1 MDQGGDMPAAVEHV
15 IVIALE
21 NRSFD
26 HLLGYVPHPDPLF
39 DGLLKGGP
47 YSNPPW
53 HGQGPSVEVSSD
65 AKPVLPVDPDHS
77 HDAVMQQLD
86 VRGLGPARHATNQ
99 GFVASYEDKGRGLAP
114 PSFGGLFGPIAN
126 LVARRKA
133 TGGKIEGRGPLVMRC
148 QAPEHVPVLATLA
161 LEFGVCSKWFAS
173 VPGETWPNRNFMH
186 AATSDGTTN
195 IELRF
200 YDDLTIFELL
210 EKHGRSWH
218 IYHDD
223 TPQVWAFNNL
233 WVPPAR
239 RRNWFAFG
247 EFARHVREGRL
258 PNYSFIEP
266 NHHPPVHVSPGG
278 GEHGDTSNSQ
288 HPGNNRVANAEY
300 DGYPQDGRGNED
312 FHRAEQ
318 LVAAIY
324 EALRSNPALFERSL
338 LLITYDEHGG
348 LYDHVAPP
356 TDAHPPGD
364 PPGLLGRIVGFFFRR
379 KTAAFDFTMYGP
391 RVPAVVVSPYVGAGT
406 VSADVRDH
414 ASVPATL
421 RALFA
426 PDAKPLTRRDRH
438 AVRFDT
444 LLGLDQP
451 RGGGNLPDLSGHL
464 PPTPVATRE
473 AVLAPPEEV
482 APGAEPPV
490 PEYYEDFVKLADQVA
505 EELAEVAP
513 AEAAEGLAAP
523 VPTAELGP
531 RARARQ
537 VTAAFAAAAE
547 AAREGDG

>member
-1 MDQGGDMPAAVEHV
+1 MPAAVEHV

-26 HLLGYVPHPDPLF
+26 HLLGYVQHPDPLF
-39 DGLLKGGP
+39 DGLTKGGP
-47 YSNPPW
+47 YTNPPW
-53 HGQGPSVEVSSD
+53 RGQGPPVEVSSD

-86 VRGLGPARHATNQ
+86 LRGRGPARRATNQ
-99 GFVASYEDKGRGLAP
+99 GFVASYEEKGRGLAAP
-114 PSFGGLFGPIAN
+114 QFEGLFGPIAN

-133 TGGKIEGRGPLVMRC
+133 GTGQVEGRGPLVMRC
-148 QAPEHVPVLATLA
+148 QAQEQVPVLATLA
-161 LEFGVCSKWFAS
+161 LEFGVCSRWFSS

-186 AATSDGTTN
+186 AATSDGTTD

-200 YDDLTIFELL
+200 YTDPTIFELL
-210 EKHGRSWH
+210 EEGGRSWH
-218 IYHDD
+218 VYHDD
-223 TPQVWAFNNL
+223 TPQVWAFRNL
-233 WVPPAR
+233 WVPRER
-239 RRNWFAFG
+239 RRNWFVFG

-258 PNYSFIEP
+258 PHYSFIEP

-278 GEHGDTSNSQ
+278 GGHGDTSNSQ
-288 HPGNNRVANAEY
+288 HPGNNRVANADY
-300 DGYPQDGRGNED
+300 DGYPQNGRGNED
-312 FHRAEQ
+312 FRRAEQ
-318 LVAAIY
+318 LVASVY
-324 EALRSNPALFERSL
+324 EALRSSPALFERSL

-356 TDAHPPGD
+356 TDAHPPAD
-364 PPGLLGRIVGFFFRR
+364 PPSPGLLGRILWFLFRR
-379 KTAAFDFTMYGP
+379 KVAAFDFTMYGV
-391 RVPAVVVSPYVGAGT
+391 RVPTVVVSPHVRAGT

-414 ASVPATL
+414 ASIPATL

-426 PDAKPLTRRDRH
+426 PDAKPLTRRDEH

-451 RGGGNLPDLSGHL
+451 RASGDLPDLSSHL
-464 PPTPVATRE
+464 PPVPIATRE

-482 APGAEPPV
+482 AAGAEPSLPG
-490 PEYYEDFVKLADQVA
+490 YYQDFVELADQVA
-505 EELAEVAP
+505 EELAKVAP

-523 VPTAELGP
+523 APTAELGP

-537 VTAAFAAAAE
+537 VTAAFAAAAD
-547 AAREGDG
+547 AARRDDG

>member
-1 MDQGGDMPAAVEHV
+1 MPAAVEHV
-15 IVIALE
+15 IVVALE

-26 HLLGYVPHPDPLF
+26 HLLGYVDHPDPLF

-47 YSNPPW
+47 YRNPAW
-53 HGQGPSVEVSSD
+53 HGQGPPVEVSPD

-86 VRGLGPARHATNQ
+86 LRGVGPGRHATNQ
-99 GFVASYEDKGRGLAP
+99 GFVESYENKGRGLAS

-126 LVARRKA
+126 LVSRQKA
-133 TGGKIEGRGPLVMRC
+133 GSGQIEGRGPLAMRC
-148 QAPEHVPVLATLA
+148 QASEQVPVLATLA
-161 LEFGVCSKWFAS
+161 LEFGVCSRWFSS

-200 YDDLTIFELL
+200 YDDPTIFELL
-210 EKHGRSWH
+210 EEHGRSWH

-233 WVPPAR
+233 WVPSKR

-247 EFARHVREGRL
+247 EFARHVREGQL
-258 PNYSFIEP
+258 PHYSFIEP

-278 GEHGDTSNSQ
+278 GGHGDTSNSQ
-288 HPGNNRVANAEY
+288 HPGNNRVADADY
-300 DGYPQDGRGNED
+300 DGYPQNGRGDED

-318 LVAAIY
+318 LLAAIY
-324 EALRSNPALFERSL
+324 ETLRSNPKVFERSL

-364 PPGLLGRIVGFFFRR
+364 RPSLLGRLVSFFFHR

-391 RVPAVVVSPYVGAGT
+391 RVPALVVSPYVRAGT
-406 VSADVRDH
+406 VSAEVRDH
-414 ASVPATL
+414 ASVPTTL

-426 PDAKPLTRRDRH
+426 PDAKPLTRRDQH

-451 RGGGNLPDLSGHL
+451 RRGGDLPDLSAHL
-464 PPTPVATRE
+464 PAAPTATREAMLAPPTPVE
-473 AVLAPPEEV
+473 AEAEAPL
-482 APGAEPPV
+482 
-490 PEYYEDFVKLADQVA
+490 PEYYRDFVELADQVA
-505 EELAEVAP
+505 AELARVAP

-523 VPTAELGP
+523 APPAELGP
-531 RARARQ
+531 LARARQ
-537 VTAAFAAAAE
+537 ASAAFTAAAA
-547 AAREGDG
+547 AARREDG